1 MEAGPF
7 EKLLVDLSRAEVRF
21 LVVGGVACALNGYAR
36 TTEDVDILIDSDP
49 ANVARLLRSLERL
62 GEGHARELSPADFP
76 DEEGAV
82 RLIEDFPLDI
92 FTRMGGRRYAD
103 MQRYRKTSELD
114 GVEIPFVDIDGLIL
128 LKSGSVRGRDQ
139 IDVELLKRL
148 KSVKYGPKP

>member
-36 TTEDVDILIDSDP
+36 TTEDVNILIDSDP
-49 ANVARLLRSLERL
+49 ANVARLLRALEQL

-103 MQRYRKTSELD
+103 MLRYRKASELD

-148 KSVKYGPKP
+148 KSGKYGPTP